1 MAIAEEL
8 RDFVRAGLAA
18 GIARPDLE
26 KALMAAG
33 WPADQVQSALG
44 QFADVPFPIPIPTP
58 VPYLSAREA
67 FLYLLLFT
75 TLYLSAFNLGGLLFQ
90 LIEFAFPESGAAVV
104 PVRQA
109 IRWSVAIL
117 VVALPVFL
125 FLARMTAR
133 ELKADPTK
141 RASKVRRWLTYLTL
155 FVAASA
161 LLGDGATLVYNVLGG
176 ELTIRFVLKVCTII
190 VIAGSAFWYYL
201 RDLNIEST

>member
-8 RDFVRAGLAA
+8 RDFVRAGLAQ
-18 GIARPDLE
+18 GIGRPELE
-26 KALMAAG
+26 RVLQDAG
-33 WPADQVQSALG
+33 WPADQIRSALG
-44 QFADVPFPIPIPTP
+44 QFADAPFPIPVPTP

-75 TLYLSAFNLGGLLFQ
+75 TLYLSAFNLGGLFFQ
-90 LIEFAFPESGAAVV
+90 LIEFAFPEPGAAVE

-125 FLARMTAR
+125 FLAKLTSR
-133 ELKADPTK
+133 ELKSDPTK
-141 RASKVRRWLTYLTL
+141 RASKVRRWLTYMTL

-161 LLGDGATLVYNVLGG
+161 LLGDGATLVYHLLGG
-176 ELTIRFVLKVCTII
+176 ELTIRFVLKVLTIV
-190 VIAGSAFWYYL
+190 VIAGSVFWYYL
-201 RDLNIEST
+201 RDLNVEST